1 MYNKK
6 NSSQF
11 YNADSL
17 LSIRLFSICLL
28 FGFQLAVAQKKDEN
42 IGTEVVNVVKA
53 YTPTISDA
61 FKVKESPVLTDEDN
75 SKKEAIQY
83 SIFSFPVAST
93 FTPTKGKSAS
103 VENAAKEKLFGNY
116 ATFAAGT
123 YGTINAE
130 LFATKTLKNGDYV
143 GAMFRHLSSQGGV
156 KDVVLDNNFSNTS
169 LDATYGSKSGKIS
182 WNAELGYQRQGY
194 NWYGLNPLFYE
205 NLVPSDKDLFLSKI
219 NPKQVYQN
227 VYLGGKIAINESAFK
242 EATLKFS
249 HFSDSYAS
257 AENRLVIKPA
267 AHFEISDIKLKTNF
281 VLDYLSGSFDN
292 DYFNTTSIK
301 YGSTILGIQPT
312 FNYFKKELSINFG
325 LGIYYNSLAQTEIS
339 EAKSKLFIYPNI
351 TGSFNVVG
359 DLMIAYAGLEGEL
372 IQNSYPDF
380 VQENFFMSPTSAV
393 SPTDQKYDLYLGLKG
408 KLSNTIGYNVRGSFK
423 NEENKA
429 LYKSNAYNPLNT
441 NASGYAFGNSFGIIY
456 DKVKTLSFFGELKA
470 DFTKNFSVGVNGTL
484 NSYGIQ
490 DEQEAWNLPA
500 IQLSSFVDYTF
511 NSKWYAS
518 AKVFFV
524 GQRKDVIAFPSLA
537 NVFPPMYSQETTTL
551 NSYFDLNA
559 QVGCKHSERLTF
571 FFKGNN
577 LANQNYQRWAN
588 YPVQGIQ
595 VMLGAN
601 YKFDF

>member
-1 MYNKK
+1 
-6 NSSQF
+6 
-11 YNADSL
+11 
-17 LSIRLFSICLL
+17 
-28 FGFQLAVAQKKDEN
+28 
-42 IGTEVVNVVKA
+42 
-53 YTPTISDA
+53 
-61 FKVKESPVLTDEDN
+61 
-75 SKKEAIQY
+75 
-83 SIFSFPVAST
+83 
-93 FTPTKGKSAS
+93 
-103 VENAAKEKLFGNY
+103 
-116 ATFAAGT
+116 
-123 YGTINAE
+123 
-130 LFATKTLKNGDYV
+130 
-143 GAMFRHLSSQGGV
+143 
-156 KDVVLDNNFSNTS
+156 
-169 LDATYGSKSGKIS
+169 
-182 WNAELGYQRQGY
+182 
-194 NWYGLNPLFYE
+194 
-205 NLVPSDKDLFLSKI
+205 
-219 NPKQVYQN
+219 
-227 VYLGGKIAINESAFK
+227 
-242 EATLKFS
+242 
-249 HFSDSYAS
+249 
-257 AENRLVIKPA
+257 
-267 AHFEISDIKLKTNF
+267 
-281 VLDYLSGSFDN
+281 
-292 DYFNTTSIK
+292 
-301 YGSTILGIQPT
+301 LGIQPT

-351 TGSFNVVG
+351 TGSFNIVG

-372 IQNSYPDF
+372 IQNSYQDF

-393 SPTDQKYDLYLGLKG
+393 SPTDQKYDLYVGLKG

-511 NSKWYAS
+511 NSKWYAN

-524 GQRKDVIAFPSLA
+524 GQRKDVVSVPSIAA
-537 NVFPPMYSQETTTL
+537 VFPPIYSQETITL

-559 QVGCKHSERLTF
+559 HVGYKHNERLTF

-577 LANQNYQRWAN
+577 LANQNYQRWVN
-588 YPVQGIQ
+588 FPVQGIQ